1 MDPGGECFCNDPV
14 PSLCKSAIRTFADSD
29 TEHFYSSGKSRRV
42 PSEIRR
48 RAVMRL
54 IQLNAA
60 TRIDDLR
67 VPPSNRL
74 ERLRGDRSGQWSV
87 RINDQWRVCFRF
99 ENGDALDV
107 GIVDY
112 H

>member
-1 MDPGGECFCNDPV
+1 M
-14 PSLCKSAIRTFADSD
+14 IRTFADSG

-42 PSEIRR
+42 PLEIRR
-48 RAVMRL
+48 RAIMRL
-54 IQLNAA
+54 IQLNAV
-60 TRIDDLR
+60 TRVDDLR

-87 RINDQWRVCFRF
+87 RIDDQWRVCFRF
-99 ENGDALDV
+99 ENGDACDV
-107 GIVDY
+107 ELVDC

>member
-1 MDPGGECFCNDPV
+1 M
-14 PSLCKSAIRTFADSD
+14 IRTFADPD

-42 PSEIRR
+42 PPEIRR
-48 RAVMRL
+48 RAIMRL

-60 TRIDDLR
+60 TRVDDLR

-99 ENGDALDV
+99 ENGDAFDV
-107 GIVDY
+107 ELVDY